1 MVFNGYVFCFLFFF
15 FELDGRSLIN
25 LFVYVNGFF
34 VLMFNRCYM
43 LWVFYDQYELDDN
56 WLKWNYLFIFEVFL
70 VVYIRLVK
78 LFFEDFS
85 ILLEIIYLSFLNVEI
100 IDFKWLILLQLF
112 YIEVLQM
119 EIFYIESG
127 DN

>member
-1 MVFNGYVFCFLFFF
+1 
-15 FELDGRSLIN
+15 
-25 LFVYVNGFF
+25 
-34 VLMFNRCYM
+34 M

-70 VVYIRLVK
+70 VVYIRLVR

-85 ILLEIIYLSFLNVEI
+85 ILLKIIYLSLLNVEI

-112 YIEVLQM
+112 YIEVLYM

>member
-1 MVFNGYVFCFLFFF
+1 
-15 FELDGRSLIN
+15 
-25 LFVYVNGFF
+25 
-34 VLMFNRCYM
+34 M